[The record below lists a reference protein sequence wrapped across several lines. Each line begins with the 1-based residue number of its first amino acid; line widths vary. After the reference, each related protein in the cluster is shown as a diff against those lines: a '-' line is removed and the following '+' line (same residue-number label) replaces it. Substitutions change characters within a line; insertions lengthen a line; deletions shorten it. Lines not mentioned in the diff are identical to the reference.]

1 MRQKNSALFKLSI
14 LIPIYNEIAYLDE
27 FTNRLKKSFDNEDAE
42 YIFINDGSTDG
53 SNEWLDQFVSNQKN
67 KRNKL
72 INLKRNCGKGKALQQ
87 GIKNSTGDYLLFQDA
102 DLELDT
108 ADSLEMFQII
118 KNNPRIECVFG
129 SRYLTGKL
137 TRSKN
142 YLYKFVGKFNSFLF
156 NILFNQSLSDVHC
169 GTKIVSRKIIDNIKL
184 TINDFGF
191 EIDIASQI
199 AKKKYKIYEFGISY
213 YARSFKEGK
222 KITWLDGIK
231 CYYYLLKLRLFK

>member
-1 MRQKNSALFKLSI
+1 VSKLSI

-27 FTNRLKKSFDNEDAE
+27 FTKRLKQTFDSEDAE

-53 SNEWLDQFVSNQKN
+53 SNEWLDKFVSNQKS
-67 KRNKL
+67 KKIKS
-72 INLKRNCGKGKALQQ
+72 INLKRNYGKGNALQQ
-87 GIKNSTGDYLLFQDA
+87 GIKNSIGDYLLFQDA

-108 ADSLEMFQII
+108 ADSLEMYKII
-118 KNNPRIECVFG
+118 KNDSRMECVFG
-129 SRYLTGKL
+129 SRYLIGQLMK
-137 TRSKN
+137 SNN

-169 GTKIVSRKIIDNIKL
+169 GTKIVSRKIINNIKL

-199 AKKKYKIYEFGISY
+199 AKKKYKIFEFGISY
-213 YARSFKEGK
+213 YPRSVKEGK

-231 CYYYLLKLRLFK
+231 CYYYLLKLRLIK

>member
-1 MRQKNSALFKLSI
+1 MSKLSI

-27 FTNRLKKSFDNEDAE
+27 FTKRLKQTFDSEDAE

-53 SNEWLDQFVSNQKN
+53 SNEWLDKFVSNQKS
-67 KRNKL
+67 KKIKL
-72 INLKRNCGKGKALQQ
+72 INLKRNYGKGNALQQ
-87 GIKNSTGDYLLFQDA
+87 GIKNSIGDYLLFQDA

-108 ADSLEMFQII
+108 ADSLEMYKII
-118 KNNPRIECVFG
+118 KNDSRMECVFG
-129 SRYLTGKL
+129 SRYLIGQL
-137 TRSKN
+137 IRSNN

-156 NILFNQSLSDVHC
+156 NILFNQSISDVHC
-169 GTKIVSRKIIDNIKL
+169 GTKIVSRKIINNIKL

>member
-1 MRQKNSALFKLSI
+1 MFKLSI

-27 FTNRLKKSFDNEDAE
+27 FTKRLKKSFDNEDAE

-53 SNEWLDQFVSNQKN
+53 SNEWLDKFVSDQKS
-67 KRNKL
+67 KRIKL
-72 INLKRNCGKGKALQQ
+72 VNLKKNYGKGKALQQ

-108 ADSLEMFQII
+108 ADSSEMFKII
-118 KNNPRIECVFG
+118 KNDPRIECVFG

-137 TRSKN
+137 IRSKI
-142 YLYKFVGKFNSFLF
+142 YLYKFVGQFNSFLF
-156 NILFNQSLSDVHC
+156 NILFNQSLSDIHC

-199 AKKKYKIYEFGISY
+199 AKKKYKIHEFGVSY
-213 YARSFKEGK
+213 SARSFKEGK

-231 CYYYLLKLRLFK
+231 FYYYLFKLRFF

>member
-1 MRQKNSALFKLSI
+1 MRQKNCALFKLSI

-67 KRNKL
+67 QRNKL

-129 SRYLTGKL
+129 SRYLAGKL

-142 YLYKFVGKFNSFLF
+142 YLYKFVGKFN
-156 NILFNQSLSDVHC
+156 
-169 GTKIVSRKIIDNIKL
+169 
-184 TINDFGF
+184 
-191 EIDIASQI
+191 
-199 AKKKYKIYEFGISY
+199 
-213 YARSFKEGK
+213 
-222 KITWLDGIK
+222 
-231 CYYYLLKLRLFK
+231 